1 MLSRPASIF
10 DDWHPFAPTGA
21 VETRSMAKARPSMA
35 SAVRENAWIYRMLLR
50 DRSSVDQ
57 TLRSARMIAAEERK
71 RYDASHGT
79 NDAWLKE
86 HRRQM
91 EHYGNPA
98 VLEAYR
104 AEGAEDI
111 YNYIKES
118 INASQWGWDN
128 ASHLDQMLEEEAK
141 QQAAEEANALSPM
154 EIGGGVDF

>member
-21 VETRSMAKARPSMA
+21 VQTRSMAKAHPLMA

-50 DRSSVDQ
+50 DRAGVEQ

-79 NDAWLKE
+79 HDAWLKE
-86 HRRQM
+86 HQRQV
-91 EHYGNPA
+91 EHYSNPA
-98 VLEAYR
+98 LREAYR
-104 AEGAEDI
+104 AEGDEDI

-118 INASQWGWDN
+118 IDASQWGWDN
-128 ASHLDQMLEEEAK
+128 ASQLDQLLEEEAK
-141 QQAAEEANALSPM
+141 QRAAEEADADRWM
-154 EIGGGVDF
+154 GAGF